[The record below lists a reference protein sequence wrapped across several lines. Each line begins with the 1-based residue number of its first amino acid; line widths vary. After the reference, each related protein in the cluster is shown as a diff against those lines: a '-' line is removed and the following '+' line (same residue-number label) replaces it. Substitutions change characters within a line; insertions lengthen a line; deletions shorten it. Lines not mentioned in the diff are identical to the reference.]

1 MERLRH
7 RLMPLYSYDPEE
19 DNADW
24 EAELIEDDREQ
35 QRALTAIVSS
45 FVRNLCHLKTCLSYL
60 HSLALIN
67 FWLAKNPQFCSVFF
81 NQGLK

>member
-35 QRALTAIVSS
+35 QRALTAIVSLS
-45 FVRNLCHLKTCLSYL
+45 LSIWLSALEQKNL
-60 HSLALIN
+60 LA
-67 FWLAKNPQFCSVFF
+67 
-81 NQGLK
+81 